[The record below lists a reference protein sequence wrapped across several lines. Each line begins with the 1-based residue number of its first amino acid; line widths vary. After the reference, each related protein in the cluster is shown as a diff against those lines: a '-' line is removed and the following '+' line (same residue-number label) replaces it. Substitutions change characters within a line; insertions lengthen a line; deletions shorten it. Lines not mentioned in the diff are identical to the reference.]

1 MSLDSLTLPKREI
14 NLDAPLEP
22 VKKTRSSVLFAETG
36 LRLEEVSLTGEE
48 RDLLLTHYA
57 GSKSIIGR
65 RLFYRIWYNGQHAGI
80 VGVQSTATCLLKV
93 ARVLYRVDK
102 VDRPVALRY
111 LNEVVNNNVFRLLV
125 NEANLASQVLK
136 TFRKVVRADWE
147 VKYHVR
153 LRAIVSMTFGSGP
166 KGGRVGRCYRA
177 DNWAYLG
184 LTEGK
189 KKILVHWDKTG
200 KGKNVNKYVPT
211 RQKHLFVF
219 DYDRRPR
226 TIASRRSGL
235 VFGHERPSL
244 KTGTTREIPASDP
257 R

>member
-1 MSLDSLTLPKREI
+1 LSLDSWTLPKRETAPMLYS
-14 NLDAPLEP
+14 NLSS
-22 VKKTRSSVLFAETG
+22 KTRASVLFTEAG
-36 LRLEEVSLTGEE
+36 IRLEEVFLTGEE

-102 VDRPVALRY
+102 VDRPIALRY

-136 TFRKVVRADWE
+136 TFRKVVRADWQ
-147 VKYHVR
+147 VKYGVR

-177 DNWAYLG
+177 DNWHYLG

-189 KKILVHWDKTG
+189 KKVLIHWDKTDA
-200 KGKNVNKYVPT
+200 KKNVNKYVPT

-244 KTGTTREIPASDP
+244 KIGTTPEIPASDP

>member
-1 MSLDSLTLPKREI
+1 MSLDSWTLPKREI
-14 NLDAPLEP
+14 ILDAPLDP
-22 VKKTRSSVLFAETG
+22 LKKTRAGVLFAETG
-36 LRLEEVSLTGEE
+36 LRLEEVSLTGKE

-93 ARVLYRVDK
+93 ARKLYLVDK

-111 LNEVVNNNVFRLLV
+111 LNEVVNNNV
-125 NEANLASQVLK
+125 NLASQILR

-177 DNWAYLG
+177 DNWFYLG

-189 KKILVHWDKTG
+189 KKILVHWDKTNTR
-200 KGKNVNKYVPT
+200 KNVNKYVPT
-211 RQKHLFVF
+211 RQKHLFVY

-235 VFGHERPSL
+235 VFGHERPKGIS
-244 KTGTTREIPASDP
+244 A
-257 R
+257 

>member
-1 MSLDSLTLPKREI
+1 MSLDLWTLPKQEI
-14 NLDAPLEP
+14 ILDAPLDP
-22 VKKTRSSVLFAETG
+22 IKKTRAGVLFAETG
-36 LRLEEVSLTGEE
+36 IRLEQVALTGEE

-65 RLFYRIWYNGQHAGI
+65 RLLYRIWYNGEHAGI

-102 VDRPVALRY
+102 VDRTIALRY

-125 NEANLASQVLK
+125 NEPNLASQILK
-136 TFRKVVRADWE
+136 TFRKVVRTDWN
-147 VKYHVR
+147 VKYGVR

-166 KGGRVGRCYRA
+166 RGGRVGRCYRA
-177 DNWAYLG
+177 DNWHYLG

-189 KKILVHWDKTG
+189 KKILIHWDKTNAR
-200 KGKNVNKYVPT
+200 KNINKYVPT

-226 TIASRRSGL
+226 TVASRRSGF
-235 VFGHERPSL
+235 VFGHERPKGIS
-244 KTGTTREIPASDP
+244 A
-257 R
+257 